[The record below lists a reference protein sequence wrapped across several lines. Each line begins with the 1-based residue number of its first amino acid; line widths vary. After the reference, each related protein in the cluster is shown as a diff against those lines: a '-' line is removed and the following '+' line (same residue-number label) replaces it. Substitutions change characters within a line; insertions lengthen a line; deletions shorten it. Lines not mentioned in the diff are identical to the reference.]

1 MNPRVSVL
9 MTIYN
14 PGPFLAPAIE
24 SLLAQTFADFELI
37 AIENGS
43 RDGGLEIARRFAA
56 RDRRIRLIE
65 LPENIGRVPALNRA
79 LNEARGEFAAILDA
93 DDVAH
98 PERLALEVA
107 ALDTRPEA
115 VMVASH
121 ARYIDDAG
129 AVIGG
134 HTPSADPV
142 QLREALAYGNP
153 FPHSSVMYRRAVALA
168 AGGYCPRYPF
178 GNDLAMSLALTARG
192 EAAMIA
198 KPLVDVRIHPANATV
213 SPAMYFSRYYE
224 SIELWRQALARP
236 GMSTEA
242 RRHGRAN
249 LATTH
254 FVLGR
259 ELWRACKFL
268 PAAWQFVR
276 MIGADPIYCL
286 WRARVHVA
294 RRFAPATAPNA
305 KTSQRP

>member
-43 RDGGLEIARRFAA
+43 RDGGLEIARHFAA
-56 RDRRIRLIE
+56 GDRRIRLIE

-79 LNEARGEFAAILDA
+79 LNEARGEYAAILDA

-107 ALDTRPEA
+107 ALDARPEV

-121 ARYIDDAG
+121 ARYIDG
-129 AVIGG
+129 SGTVIGQ
-134 HTPSADPV
+134 HTPPTDPV
-142 QLREALAYGNP
+142 QLREALTYGNP
-153 FPHSSVMYRRAVALA
+153 FPHSSIMYRRTAALA
-168 AGGYCPRYPF
+168 VGGYCSHYPF

-192 EAAMIA
+192 EVAMIPR
-198 KPLVDVRIHPANATV
+198 PLADVRIHPANATV
-213 SPAMYFSRYYE
+213 SPAMYFSRYRE
-224 SIELWRQALARP
+224 SLDLWRQALARP
-236 GMSTEA
+236 GLSSDA
-242 RRHGRAN
+242 RRRGRAN

-254 FVLGR
+254 FVYGR
-259 ELWRACKFL
+259 ELLSARHFL
-268 PAAWQFVR
+268 RAAWQFLR
-276 MIGADPIYCL
+276 MIAVDPLYCL
-286 WRARVHVA
+286 RRARVHAA
-294 RRFAPATAPNA
+294 RRLAAQAGPD
-305 KTSQRP
+305 SRLSRRP

>member
-24 SLLAQTFADFELI
+24 SVLTQTFTNFELI

-43 RDGGLEIARRFAA
+43 RDGARDVVRRYAA
-56 RDRRIRLIE
+56 ADRRIRLIE

-79 LNEARGEFAAILDA
+79 LDEARGEFAAILDA

-107 ALDTRPEA
+107 ALDARPNA

-121 ARYIDDAG
+121 ARYIDDGG
-129 AVIGG
+129 AVIGA
-134 HTPSADPV
+134 HTPPADPV
-142 QLREALAYGNP
+142 QLHEALAYGNP
-153 FPHSSVMYRRAVALA
+153 FPHSSIMYRRAVALA

-236 GMSTEA
+236 GMSAEA
-242 RRHGRAN
+242 RRHGRVN

-259 ELWRACKFL
+259 ELWRARKFL

-276 MIGADPIYCL
+276 MIAVDPLYCL
-286 WRARVHVA
+286 RRAWVHAA
-294 RRFAPATAPNA
+294 RRLAAQVGSDA
-305 KTSQRP
+305 KLSRRP